1 MTRGERLL
9 RAVSLIGFLLVLG
22 WIVAPASAQV
32 QIQRG
37 WSAVTALVFDS
48 ASTSGVRLDLESGS
62 LAVREGDDS
71 VYGTVLGN
79 LQMPF
84 VRVTTHYTMLSSDQ
98 VVASGSYT
106 GPFTVTLPSATGLS
120 GKMLLITDQA
130 GLAVGTSNRT
140 ITITG
145 LVNAGNSTTITTA
158 FGVARLMGGVS
169 AGSSA
174 QWMTW

>member
-1 MTRGERLL
+1 MTRHERVV
-9 RAVSLIGFLLVLG
+9 RATCFVAFLLVLS
-22 WIVAPASAQV
+22 WILAPASAQV
-32 QIQRG
+32 RVQRG
-37 WSAVTALVFDS
+37 WSAVSALIFEA
-48 ASTSGVRLDLESGS
+48 ASTAGIRLGLESGT

-71 VYGTVLGN
+71 VYGTVLSN
-79 LQMPF
+79 VQMPS
-84 VRVTTHYTMLSSDQ
+84 VRVTTNYTMLASDQ

-120 GKMLLITDQA
+120 GKLLLITDQA

-145 LVNAGNSTTITTA
+145 LVNAGSSTTITTA
-158 FGVARLMGGVS
+158 FGSARLMGGVS

-174 QWMTW
+174 QWVTW